1 MCCPERQQ
9 LCTLVLCLML
19 NLWDAFFSLNLS
31 FVFTAILITLGLQTA
46 FFFRNIILKAGSI
59 ENRFRQDWQI
69 PSWRVGGLQSSLERR
84 NAWQE
89 CCSYFP
95 SFWAAFSAS
104 ISVGRYRRQI
114 GKLVV
119 NNMFFFLLNHISK
132 KKNKSPLKI
141 YIKRVKRKAFTHTH
155 LP

>member
-1 MCCPERQQ
+1 MFHVEPVRRI
-9 LCTLVLCLML
+9 LLPK
-19 NLWDAFFSLNLS
+19 SI

-46 FFFRNIILKAGSI
+46 FFFFVTFFLKAGSI
-59 ENRFRQDWQI
+59 ENRFRHDGQI
-69 PSWRVGGLQSSLERR
+69 PSWRVGGLQSSLQRR
-84 NAWQE
+84 NTWQE

-132 KKNKSPLKI
+132 KKKSPLKI
-141 YIKRVKRKAFTHTH
+141 YIKRVKRKAFAHTH
-155 LP
+155 LPEMAYVLSP